1 MTKHLVN
8 IIRIPILYNILDE
21 IKHLFSFNICC
32 YENPKDFLAKVKGI
46 DIKNSILILSNN
58 HDSLFIND
66 TFKNNILILDVLPL
80 KLEKI
85 LDKINT
91 TLIKKTYFSQ
101 SNLNIKGYVLDF
113 NSKHISYLNKKLKLT
128 EKEIEIILFLNKA
141 KNSQNIS
148 ILEKEIWGYA
158 SKLETHT
165 VETHIYRLRKKFKEN
180 FSDDNFITNFD
191 NGYKI

>member
-21 IKHLFSFNICC
+21 IKHLFGFNICS
-32 YENPKDFLAKVKGI
+32 YENPKDFLVKVKGI

-66 TFKNNILILDVLPL
+66 TFKNNILILDALPL

-91 TLIKKTYFSQ
+91 TLIKKTYYSQ

-128 EKEIEIILFLNKA
+128 EKEIQIILFLNKA

-158 SKLETHT
+158 SRLETHT

-180 FSDDNFITNFD
+180 FSDDNFIINFD

>member
-8 IIRIPILYNILDE
+8 IIRIPLLYNILDE
-21 IKHLFSFNICC
+21 IKHLFGFNICS
-32 YENPKDFLAKVKGI
+32 YENPKDFLVKVKGI

-58 HDSLFIND
+58 HDLLFINN

-101 SNLNIKGYVLDF
+101 SSLNIKGYELDF

-128 EKEIEIILFLNKA
+128 EKEIEIILFLNNK

-158 SKLETHT
+158 AKLETHT

-180 FSDDNFITNFD
+180 FSDDNFIINFD

>member
-1 MTKHLVN
+1 MNKQLVN

-21 IKHLFSFNICC
+21 IKHLFGFNICS
-32 YENPKDFLAKVKGI
+32 YESPKDFLDKVKGI
-46 DIKNSILILSNN
+46 NIKNSILILNNN
-58 HDSLFIND
+58 HDSPFTKD
-66 TFKNNILILDVLPL
+66 TYKNNILILDVLPL

-91 TLIKKTYFSQ
+91 TLIKQTYFSQ
-101 SNLNIKGYVLDF
+101 SNLNIKGYVLDL
-113 NSKHISYLNKKLKLT
+113 NSKYISYLNKRLKLT
-128 EKEIEIILFLNKA
+128 EKEIKIILFLNKK
-141 KNSQNIS
+141 KNSQKIS

-158 SKLETHT
+158 AKLETHT

-180 FSDDNFITNFD
+180 FSDDNFIINFD

>member
-21 IKHLFSFNICC
+21 IKHLFGFNICC

-58 HDSLFIND
+58 HDSLLIKD

-101 SNLNIKGYVLDF
+101 SNLNIKDYVLDF

>member
-1 MTKHLVN
+1 MTKYLVN
-8 IIRIPILYNILDE
+8 IIRIPLLYNILDE
-21 IKHLFSFNICC
+21 IKHLFGFNICS
-32 YENPKDFLAKVKGI
+32 YENPKDFLVKVKGI

-101 SNLNIKGYVLDF
+101 SSLNIKGYELDF

-128 EKEIEIILFLNKA
+128 EKEIEIILFLNNK

-158 SKLETHT
+158 WKLETHT

-180 FSDDNFITNFD
+180 FSDDNFIINFD

>member
-1 MTKHLVN
+1 MKEKVKTYCSIQAIYNN
-8 IIRIPILYNILDE
+8 IIYDSFF
-21 IKHLFSFNICC
+21 IK
-32 YENPKDFLAKVKGI
+32 
-46 DIKNSILILSNN
+46 
-58 HDSLFIND
+58 D
-66 TFKNNILILDVLPL
+66 TSKNNILILDVLPL
-80 KLEKI
+80 RLEKI
-85 LDKINT
+85 LDRINT

-128 EKEIEIILFLNKA
+128 EKEIEIILFLNKE

-165 VETHIYRLRKKFKEN
+165 VETHIYRLRKKILKTFKDEN
-180 FSDDNFITNFD
+180 FIVSKK
-191 NGYKI
+191 NGYQIK

>member
-1 MTKHLVN
+1 MTKQLVN
-8 IIRIPILYNILDE
+8 IIRMPILYNILDE
-21 IKHLFSFNICC
+21 IKHLFSFNICS
-32 YENPKDFLAKVKGI
+32 YENPKDFLAKIKGI

-58 HDSLFIND
+58 HDSFLIKD
-66 TFKNNILILDVLPL
+66 KSKNNILILDVLPL

-85 LDKINT
+85 LDRINT

-128 EKEIEIILFLNKA
+128 EKEVEIILFLNKE

-148 ILEKEIWGYA
+148 ILEKEIWGHA

-180 FSDDNFITNFD
+180 FSDDNFIINFN

>member
-1 MTKHLVN
+1 MTKYLVN
-8 IIRIPILYNILDE
+8 IIRIPLLYNILDE
-21 IKHLFSFNICC
+21 IKHLFGFNISS
-32 YENPKDFLAKVKGI
+32 YENPKDFLVKVKGI

-101 SNLNIKGYVLDF
+101 SSLNIKGYELDF

-128 EKEIEIILFLNKA
+128 EKEIEIILFLNNK

-158 SKLETHT
+158 WKLETHT

-180 FSDDNFITNFD
+180 FSDDNFIINFD

>member
-21 IKHLFSFNICC
+21 IKHLFGFNICS
-32 YENPKDFLAKVKGI
+32 YENPKDFLVKVKGI

-91 TLIKKTYFSQ
+91 TLIKKTYFSR

>member
-1 MTKHLVN
+1 MTKQLVN
-8 IIRIPILYNILDE
+8 IIRIPILYNILNE
-21 IKHLFSFNICC
+21 IKHLFGFNICS
-32 YENPKDFLAKVKGI
+32 YENPKDFLVKVKGI

-58 HDSLFIND
+58 HDSLLIKD

-128 EKEIEIILFLNKA
+128 EKEIQIILFLNKA

-165 VETHIYRLRKKFKEN
+165 VETHIYRLRKKFKESFN
-180 FSDDNFITNFD
+180 DDNFIINFD